1 MIIKKNKIEKAIH
14 DLKSGDIIIYET
26 DTLYGLGADATNKLA
41 VQKINKLKKRKTP
54 LSIMLDSINS
64 IEKYAIIN
72 TKIKK
77 ILMEIFPGPFTIL
90 LESKESNLC
99 DLVQNNSTKIGIRIP
114 NNKFCI
120 DLLKKYKKPIITTSV
135 NIHGSKA
142 LNDIDD
148 IENIFFNINIYK
160 GKNKENS
167 IGSTI
172 LDFTCNPI
180 KIIRQGDGIYKK

>member
-1 MIIKKNKIEKAIH
+1 MIIKKNKIKKAMH
-14 DLKSGDIIIYET
+14 DLMNGDMIIYET

-41 VQKINKLKKRKTP
+41 VQKINKLKKRNTP

-64 IEKYAIIN
+64 IEQYAITN
-72 TKIKK
+72 TKINK

-99 DLVQNNSTKIGIRIP
+99 DLVQNSSTKIGIRIP

-135 NIHGSKA
+135 NVHGSKA
-142 LNDIDD
+142 LNNIDD
-148 IENIFFNINIYK
+148 IENTFFNINIYK
-160 GKNKENS
+160 GKTKKKS
-167 IGSTI
+167 RGSTI
-172 LDFTCNPI
+172 IDFTFNPPR
-180 KIIRQGDGIYKK
+180 IIREGDGVYQI